1 MVGLLAQPLTVCP
14 MCPSRRDDMSTFLVS
29 VGAGLATAAILS
41 LSAVAFTLEFAV
53 SRVANFAHGEFLTI
67 GAYAA
72 YTGQTYFHQ
81 NVVAAAVIAALAG
94 MLAGLG
100 LNAGLIE
107 QFRGR
112 SAITVFIATLGAAII
127 VENVLVMIY
136 GAANVTYTFAQGG
149 LHHVGP
155 FLWTTSDIEVI
166 VSALTVAALLYLLL
180 QRSRFGK
187 AIRAVSQDRTLSQV
201 SGIPARRIVMQTW
214 GLAGAVSGFAGFV
227 LADTIGTFGPT
238 LGFMFLLLTITAA
251 VAGGIGRPYA
261 TLGGALIVGL
271 VLQIGGTYTSSAYEQ
286 VYAFLLLVILMLFR
300 PNGVFVA
307 RSATAVR
314 A

>member
-1 MVGLLAQPLTVCP
+1 
-14 MCPSRRDDMSTFLVS
+14 MSTFLVT
-29 VGAGLATAAILS
+29 VGVGLATAAILS
-41 LSAVAFTLEFAV
+41 LSAVAFTLEYAV
-53 SRVANFAHGEFLTI
+53 SRIANFAHGEFLTI

-72 YTGQTYFHQ
+72 YSAQTIFHQ
-81 NVVAAAVIAALAG
+81 NVAAAALIAALAG
-94 MLAGLG
+94 MLAGLA

-127 VENVLVMIY
+127 AQNVLVMIY
-136 GAANVTYTFAQGG
+136 GAANVSYSFAQGS

-166 VSALTVAALLYLLL
+166 VSALAVAGLLYLLL
-180 QRSRFGK
+180 QRTRFGK
-187 AIRAVSQDRTLSQV
+187 AIRAVSQDRTLAQV
-201 SGIPARRIVMQTW
+201 SGIPARQIVMRTW
-214 GLAGAVSGFAGFV
+214 ALAGAVAGFAGFV

-238 LGFMFLLLTITAA
+238 LGFSFLLLTITAT

-271 VLQIGGTYTSSAYEQ
+271 VLQIGSTYTSSSYEL
-286 VYAFLLLVILMLFR
+286 VFAFLLLVVLMLFR
-300 PNGVFVA
+300 PNGVFVR